1 MNRALKAKIILNHGS
16 QENFC
21 EHMKVSRSLV
31 SNVIHGRRE
40 LPFEKRV
47 LWAVHLKC
55 SLDEIFPEEKDS
67 NP

>member
-1 MNRALKAKIILNHGS
+1 MNRTLKSKIILNYGS
-16 QENFC
+16 QDNFS
-21 EHMKVSRSLV
+21 ERMGISRSLV

-40 LPFEKRV
+40 LPFEKKI

-55 SLDEIFPEEKDS
+55 SVHEIFPEEKGS